1 MDFETADALNRAIR
15 LIGMKHR
22 GQATVALSKLGLHTG
37 QEVLLLELDARGP
50 RTQAELAGAL
60 GCEPPSV
67 TLMVQKLEAAGLIER
82 RPSPSDGRA
91 TVVELTGSGRALIPR
106 LKDVW
111 LRLAEATVAR
121 LSGHSLDSVL
131 QVVEDLA
138 NSLYVRRPERLPPG
152 ARPSPRSRSTA
163 C

>member
-1 MDFETADALNRAIR
+1 D
-15 LIGMKHR
+15 
-22 GQATVALSKLGLHTG
+22 ATVAFSKLGMDRGHV
-37 QEVLLLELDARGP
+37 VLLLELDARGP
-50 RTQAELAGAL
+50 RAQAELAGAL

-106 LKDVW
+106 LTDVW

-131 QVVEDLA
+131 QPVEDL
-138 NSLYVRRPERLPPG
+138 P
-152 ARPSPRSRSTA
+152 
-163 C
+163 

>member
-22 GQATVALSKLGLHTG
+22 GQATVALGRLGLHPG

-67 TLMVQKLEAAGLIER
+67 TVMVQKLEAAGLIKR
-82 RPSPSDGRA
+82 SPSASDGRA
-91 TVVELTGSGRALIPR
+91 TVVDLANKGRALMPK
-106 LKDVW
+106 LKEVW
-111 LRLAEATVAR
+111 LRLAETTVAG
-121 LSGHSLDSVL
+121 LSETSLESLLTVL
-131 QVVEDLA
+131 GGLA
-138 NSLYVRRPERLPPG
+138 DSLYPLRPGRESARSG
-152 ARPSPRSRSTA
+152 GRPSHRS
-163 C
+163 